1 MPVLLFIVGIN
12 FVGVGALIPVL
23 PLTVIESGYPAS
35 VMTLLLASYAFAMFI
50 GNPVLG
56 RLSDHFGRRLMLFG
70 SLAVG
75 AAAHAWFAFSGD
87 IVTMFVARIVAG
99 FAAGNTGVIQAMIAD
114 RTAPEKRA
122 QYMGFLGRLLASAL
136 SPDRRLAAFSARS
149 GTGRCIRRHSFWRQ
163 VSRSS
168 RADDRQAE
176 GS

>member
-1 MPVLLFIVGIN
+1 MRIGPTSRTWVLQSLPVLLFIVGIN

-75 AAAHAWFAFSGD
+75 AA
-87 IVTMFVARIVAG
+87 
-99 FAAGNTGVIQAMIAD
+99 D
-114 RTAPEKRA
+114 RH
-122 QYMGFLGRLLASAL
+122 
-136 SPDRRLAAFSARS
+136 RRP
-149 GTGRCIRRHSFWRQ
+149 
-163 VSRSS
+163 
-168 RADDRQAE
+168 
-176 GS
+176 

>member
-114 RTAPEKRA
+114 RTAP
-122 QYMGFLGRLLASAL
+122 
-136 SPDRRLAAFSARS
+136 
-149 GTGRCIRRHSFWRQ
+149 
-163 VSRSS
+163 
-168 RADDRQAE
+168 
-176 GS
+176 